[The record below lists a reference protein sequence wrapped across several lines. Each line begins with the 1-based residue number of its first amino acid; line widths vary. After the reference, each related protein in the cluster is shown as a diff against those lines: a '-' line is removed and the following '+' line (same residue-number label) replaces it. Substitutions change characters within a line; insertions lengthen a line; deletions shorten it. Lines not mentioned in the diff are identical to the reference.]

1 MRSLLILVF
10 CLGMTTVHAQK
21 MSWRKH
27 AKLAKKQFEENNFQD
42 AAMNFEAAWQKKPK
56 KTE

>member
-1 MRSLLILVF
+1 MKSLLILIF

-27 AKLAKKQFEENNFQD
+27 AKLAKKQLEEGNLQD
-42 AAMNFEAAWQKKPK
+42 AATNFEAAWQKKQK
-56 KTE
+56 KKE